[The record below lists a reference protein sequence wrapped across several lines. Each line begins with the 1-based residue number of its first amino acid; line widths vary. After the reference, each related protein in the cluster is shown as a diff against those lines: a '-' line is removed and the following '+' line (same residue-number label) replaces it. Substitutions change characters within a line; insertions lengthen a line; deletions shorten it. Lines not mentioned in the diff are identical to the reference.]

1 MGPFL
6 GFLTVFFIVMSSTR
20 KVVKIFLE
28 KVLIRN
34 KKKEVKTSWD
44 LKLLLALQ
52 KYHRYFGIGAL
63 LSALLHAA
71 LQFSITG
78 APSLT
83 GGTMV
88 GLLVVQGVTGYLQ
101 ENKKGNLKLLN
112 TIHAIIPP
120 VLILLIVL
128 HIIYNS
134 TFIAGLG
141 IGG

>member
-20 KVVKIFLE
+20 KGVKIFLE

-44 LKLLLALQ
+44 LKLLLTLQ

-101 ENKKGNLKLLN
+101 ENKKGNLKVLN
-112 TIHAIIPP
+112 AIHAIIPP
-120 VLILLIVL
+120 VLMLLIVL
-128 HIIYNS
+128 HIIFNS

>member
-1 MGPFL
+1 
-6 GFLTVFFIVMSSTR
+6 LTVFFIVMSSTR
-20 KVVKIFLE
+20 KGVKIFLE

-44 LKLLLALQ
+44 LELLLKLQ

-101 ENKKGNLKLLN
+101 ENKKGNLKVLN
-112 TIHAIIPP
+112 AIHAIIPP

-128 HIIYNS
+128 HIIFNS

>member
-20 KVVKIFLE
+20 KGVKIFLE

-44 LKLLLALQ
+44 LKLLLILQ
-52 KYHRYFGIGAL
+52 KYHRYFGISAL

-101 ENKKGNLKLLN
+101 ENKKGNLKVLN
-112 TIHAIIPP
+112 AIHAIIPP

>member
-20 KVVKIFLE
+20 KGVKIFLE

-34 KKKEVKTSWD
+34 KKKEVKTSLD
-44 LKLLLALQ
+44 LELLLTLQ

-101 ENKKGNLKLLN
+101 ENKKGNLKVLN
-112 TIHAIIPP
+112 AIHAIIPP
-120 VLILLIVL
+120 VLMLLIVL
-128 HIIYNS
+128 HIIFNS

>member
-20 KVVKIFLE
+20 KGVKIFLE

-112 TIHAIIPP
+112 TIHSIIPP

>member
-20 KVVKIFLE
+20 KGVKIFLE

>member
-20 KVVKIFLE
+20 KGVKIFLE

-44 LKLLLALQ
+44 LELLLTLQ

-88 GLLVVQGVTGYLQ
+88 GLLVVQGVTGY
-101 ENKKGNLKLLN
+101 
-112 TIHAIIPP
+112 
-120 VLILLIVL
+120 
-128 HIIYNS
+128 
-134 TFIAGLG
+134 
-141 IGG
+141 

>member
-1 MGPFL
+1 MGAFL

-34 KKKEVKTSWD
+34 KKREVKTSWD

-88 GLLVVQGVTGYLQ
+88 GLLVVQGITGYLQ
-101 ENKKGNLKLLN
+101 EKKKGNLKLLN

>member
-20 KVVKIFLE
+20 KGVKIFLE

-44 LKLLLALQ
+44 LELLLKLQ

-101 ENKKGNLKLLN
+101 ENKKGNLKVLN
-112 TIHAIIPP
+112 AIHAIIPP

-128 HIIYNS
+128 HIIFNS

>member
-83 GGTMV
+83 GGTMF

-101 ENKKGNLKLLN
+101 ENKKGNLKILN

>member
-1 MGPFL
+1 MGAFL
-6 GFLTVFFIVMSSTR
+6 GFLTVFFIIMSSTR
-20 KVVKIFLE
+20 KGVKIFLE

-34 KKKEVKTSWD
+34 KKKELKTSWD
-44 LKLLLALQ
+44 LKLLLFLQ

-63 LSALLHAA
+63 LSALFHAA

-88 GLLVVQGVTGYLQ
+88 GLLFVQGITGYLQ
-101 ENKKGNLKLLN
+101 EKKKGNLKILN
-112 TIHAIIPP
+112 AIHTIIPP
-120 VLILLIVL
+120 VLLLLMVL
-128 HIIYNS
+128 HVIYNS
-134 TFIAGLG
+134 TFIPGLG

>member
-1 MGPFL
+1 MGAFL

-20 KVVKIFLE
+20 KGVKIFLE

-34 KKKEVKTSWD
+34 KKKEIKTSWD
-44 LKLLLALQ
+44 LKLLLTLQ

-63 LSALLHAA
+63 LTALFHAA

-88 GLLVVQGVTGYLQ
+88 GLLVIQGVTGYLQ

-112 TIHAIIPP
+112 TIHSIIPP
-120 VLILLIVL
+120 LLLLLIVL

-134 TFIAGLG
+134 TFIPELG

>member
-20 KVVKIFLE
+20 KGVKIFLE

-34 KKKEVKTSWD
+34 KKKEIKTSWD
-44 LKLLLALQ
+44 LELLLKLQ

-101 ENKKGNLKLLN
+101 ENKKGNLKVLN
-112 TIHAIIPP
+112 AIHAIIPP

-128 HIIYNS
+128 HIIFNS

>member
-1 MGPFL
+1 MGAFL

-20 KVVKIFLE
+20 KGVKIFLE

-34 KKKEVKTSWD
+34 KKKEIKTSWD
-44 LKLLLALQ
+44 LRLLLALQ

-63 LSALLHAA
+63 LTALFHAA

-83 GGTMV
+83 GGTLV
-88 GLLVVQGVTGYLQ
+88 GLLVIQGVTGYLQ

-112 TIHAIIPP
+112 TIHSIIPP
-120 VLILLIVL
+120 VLVLLIVL

-134 TFIAGLG
+134 TFIPGLG